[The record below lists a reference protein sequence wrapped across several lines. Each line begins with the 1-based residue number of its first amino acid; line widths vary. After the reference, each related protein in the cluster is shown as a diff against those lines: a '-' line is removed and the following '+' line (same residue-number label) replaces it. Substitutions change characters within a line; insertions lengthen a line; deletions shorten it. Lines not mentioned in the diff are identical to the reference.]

1 MKEQRE
7 KERRANSQPCLVA
20 GIWKVLEE
28 FLYLGGRN
36 MEGSGRVSL
45 PWWQEYGRFWTSRAP
60 GVENCSLKFGHR
72 KLEEKSTNIPFQY
85 IFYPVISVPGD
96 RKALS
101 FILNNNNT
109 SENCTVVCKKVF
121 FLAENIIQSKVM
133 EVRR

>member
-1 MKEQRE
+1 
-7 KERRANSQPCLVA
+7 
-20 GIWKVLEE
+20 
-28 FLYLGGRN
+28 

-109 SENCTVVCKKVF
+109 SENNMHSILLCVKKF
-121 FLAENIIQSKVM
+121 FSWL
-133 EVRR
+133 RT

>member
-1 MKEQRE
+1 MKEQRA

-109 SENCTVVCKKVF
+109 SENNMHSVLLCVKKF
-121 FLAENIIQSKVM
+121 FSWL
-133 EVRR
+133 RT